1 MMTIIIQCLG
11 IYLLGVII
19 NYLIF
24 LPKIRE
30 IEKDNSLG
38 GLIYS
43 GFIGPWIFI
52 FIVFSWIGLIGF
64 IILKVIN
71 RLNRNYKP

>member
-1 MMTIIIQCLG
+1 MTIIQCLG

-19 NYLIF
+19 NYLISRPT
-24 LPKIRE
+24 LRE

-43 GFIGPWIFI
+43 GFVGPWVLL
-52 FIVFSWIGLIGF
+52 FIVFSWMGLIGY
-64 IILKVIN
+64 IILKVLN
-71 RLNRNYKP
+71 RLNGING

>member
-1 MMTIIIQCLG
+1 MTIIQCLG

-19 NYLIF
+19 NYLISR
-24 LPKIRE
+24 PTIRE

-43 GFIGPWIFI
+43 GFVGPWVLL
-52 FIVFSWIGLIGF
+52 FIVFSWMGLIGY
-64 IILKVIN
+64 IILKVLN
-71 RLNRNYKP
+71 RLNGING

>member
-1 MMTIIIQCLG
+1 MTIIQCLG

-19 NYLIF
+19 NYLISR
-24 LPKIRE
+24 PTIRE

-43 GFIGPWIFI
+43 GFVGPWILL
-52 FIVFSWIGLIGF
+52 FIVFSWMGLIGY
-64 IILKVIN
+64 IILKVLN
-71 RLNRNYKP
+71 RLNGING